1 MAILKLSTCKSI
13 PLEDKLLIVVFPSV
27 FSQNKI
33 KSLIT
38 NIRKI
43 LKIQNQKFS
52 KIRKEGEVII
62 VDAADPVF
70 ASTAINT
77 LFGIKGVAIAKQV
90 DNNFETIIKEISNVG
105 VDLFLDGE
113 RFLIQVEGYAKGFI
127 PKDVEIAATSSLIE
141 KTAKKEI
148 KPGTNE
154 KFDRRLYVYLTK
166 LHAYI
171 CIYYDNG
178 LGGIPNYSQNKE
190 IICCIFDELSAVS
203 CLETIK
209 QGFDVKIIIC
219 YIKDSELLHLVKIV
233 NQIIRRTVKPKIRLE
248 FYRITIPNVSMEES
262 AYNTK
267 KLQPLML
274 IEVITKILIRIA
286 TINNF
291 KRISLDI
298 SPLIHPV
305 DFVESLTKQVYSKNL
320 IPYSPLS
327 GLDDNVFETAKEIGL
342 EKYLS
347 KIEKLGSFR
356 IDRNRYAWFQ
366 GSIKNQKSLD
376 VAVDET
382 IKSKK
387 TVSVN
392 VGPNNIHEILDE
404 VRSNN

>member
-1 MAILKLSTCKSI
+1 
-13 PLEDKLLIVVFPSV
+13 LEDKLLIVVFPSV

-62 VDAADPVF
+62 VDADDPVF

-90 DNNFETIIKEISNVG
+90 DNNFETIVKEISNVG

-148 KPGTNE
+148 KPGTN
-154 KFDRRLYVYLTK
+154 KKYDRRLYVCLTK
-166 LHAYI
+166 LNAYI

-178 LGGIPNYSQNKE
+178 LGGIPNNSQNKK
-190 IICCIFDELSAVS
+190 IVCCVFDELSAVS

-209 QGFDVKIIIC
+209 QGFDVKIIVC
-219 YIKDSELLHLVKIV
+219 YYKDSELLHLVKII
-233 NQIIRRTVKPKIRLE
+233 NQIIRRTVKPKISLE
-248 FYRITIPNVSMEES
+248 FYRIHIN
-262 AYNTK
+262 K
-267 KLQPLML
+267 KLPPLML
-274 IEVITKILIRIA
+274 TEITARILVHVAI
-286 TINNF
+286 INNAE
-291 KRISLDI
+291 RISLSL
-298 SPLIHPV
+298 SPLIYPV
-305 DFVESLTKQVYSKNL
+305 DFVESLIKQVYRYFL

-327 GLDDNVFETAKEIGL
+327 GLDDNIFETAKEIGL

-347 KIEKLGSFR
+347 RIEKLG
-356 IDRNRYAWFQ
+356 
-366 GSIKNQKSLD
+366 GSNFSNFKQSSKEIEKIVK
-376 VAVDET
+376 ET

-392 VGPNNIHEILDE
+392 VGPNNVHEILDE